1 MKHTI
6 SLLAALATAMLG
18 LCSCSSTRYVS
29 AQPEIEAAWTGKTYA
44 EIVQAN
50 GAPGRETS
58 DGADGV
64 ILVYEN
70 VRSFAD
76 TYAYNYGPYYGW
88 GRGTNLNTEIRNQ
101 TDYIHFFIGA
111 DNVCYKVKTNLLKA
125 DGTEINTGATV
136 AASIGGALTAT
147 LILLTIFD

>member
-1 MKHTI
+1 MKHTFT
-6 SLLAALATAMLG
+6 LFAAIIAATLG

-29 AQPEIEAAWTGKTYA
+29 AQSEIEAAWAGKTYS
-44 EIVQAN
+44 EIVKAN
-50 GAPGRETS
+50 GAPTRETS
-58 DGADGV
+58 DGAGGV

-101 TDYIHFFIGA
+101 TDYIHFFVGE
-111 DNVCYKVKTNLLKA
+111 DNVCYMVKTNLLKP

-147 LILLTIFD
+147 LILLTILD